1 MTDEALLEVLAV
13 FEGAYRVH
21 YKASQV
27 QTWAGLLGDVGDAE
41 GRRAAYNMARRSE
54 HLPSVAAFRGFV
66 AEARD
71 ELRAQIGA
79 AKELPAGETSL
90 NPGEQLALLARMNS
104 NLREMGAG
112 GVPVEARAKIL
123 VAQTLDVVNE
133 ARRRHGR
140 GPLGVN
146 DER

>member
-21 YKASQV
+21 YKAGQV
-27 QTWAGLLGDVGDAE
+27 QTWAGLLADVGDAE

-54 HLPSVAAFRGFV
+54 RLPSVAAFLGFV

-71 ELRAQIGA
+71 ELRAQMGA
-79 AKELPAGETSL
+79 RELPAGETSL

-104 NLREMGAG
+104 NLREMAAG
-112 GVPVEARAKIL
+112 GVPTEARARIL
-123 VAQTLDVVNE
+123 VAQTLDVVND

-140 GPLGVN
+140 GPLVV
-146 DER
+146 ET